1 MTVDDQID
9 DDNGAAW
16 HHYDETQRRRQD
28 MDLSKY
34 AESESKYLKAT
45 DLKGHEVHVKISGV
59 DEASFDDG
67 GKKLILKFIGKEKGM
82 VLNQTNTKR
91 LGGKFGYQSEDWN
104 GKEIVLYAEEVEYQG
119 KLVQGL
125 RVRVPQPAAAP
136 DDEIPF

>member
-1 MTVDDQID
+1 MRADQA
-9 DDNGAAW
+9 DNTDAAW
-16 HHYDETQRRRQD
+16 HHHEETQRRRLE

-45 DLKGHEVHVKISGV
+45 DLKGHEVSVKIAGV
-59 DEASFDDG
+59 EEASFDDG
-67 GKKLILKFIGKEKGM
+67 SKKLVLKFLGKEKGM
-82 VLNQTNTKR
+82 ILNQTNTKR
-91 LGGKFGYQSEDWN
+91 LGAKFGYLSEDWQ
-104 GKEIVLYAEEVEYQG
+104 GKDIILYSEEVEYQG